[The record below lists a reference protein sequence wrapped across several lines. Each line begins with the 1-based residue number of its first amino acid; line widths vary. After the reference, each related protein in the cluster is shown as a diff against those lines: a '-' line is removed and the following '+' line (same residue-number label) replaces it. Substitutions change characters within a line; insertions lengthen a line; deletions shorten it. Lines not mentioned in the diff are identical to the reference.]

1 MRFLTHAD
9 TINAG
14 PARAHATAAWAAAI
28 MGGTLPI
35 STAGDNLMLALVVLA
50 WIFCGD
56 WRGKWQRVAA
66 NPPSLAALAF
76 VALAALG
83 TFWGLGS
90 GAARLHYFGK
100 YADLALVALLVSLP
114 LTTGEKRRALAGFA
128 LSMGI
133 TLLLSYG
140 LKLGLI
146 PLAWLPEG
154 RTPDNPTIFK
164 LHITHGMFMAL
175 ASLLYLVYAQEASDR
190 RWRLLWSAAA
200 LLAAANVLMTQG
212 RTGHLALLAIAGY
225 LGFRR
230 FRSRFT
236 ALAVIA
242 ALLALG
248 AVSLFPES
256 AALSRLQTGIQEIR
270 DWQPGQPDLASSM
283 GTRMQYYATTLEI
296 IADHPL
302 AGVGTGGFANAYQDK
317 TVGTQIPPSNN
328 PHNQYLLALAQF
340 GPVGLI
346 VLLAIFV
353 VAWRTARR
361 LPPSEALLAK
371 GFLIAFAIGNAFN
384 SFLLD
389 HAEALMFAWMLG
401 VLYSGLRRPDQMR
414 TT

>member
-1 MRFLTHAD
+1 MTHAD
-9 TINAG
+9 TINAR

>member
-1 MRFLTHAD
+1 LTYAN
-9 TINAG
+9 TINAR
-14 PARAHATAAWAAAI
+14 PNRARATTGWAAAI
-28 MGGTLPI
+28 MGFTLPI
-35 STAGDNLMLALVVLA
+35 STASDNFMLALVVLA

-66 NPPSLAALAF
+66 NPPALAALAF

-83 TFWGLGS
+83 TTWGLGS

-114 LTTGEKRRALAGFA
+114 LAAGEKRRALAGFA

-175 ASLLYLVYAQEASDR
+175 ASLLYLVYALEASDR

-212 RTGHLALLAIAGY
+212 RTGHLALLAVACY

-230 FRSRFT
+230 FRGRFT
-236 ALAVIA
+236 ALTAIT

-248 AVSLFPES
+248 TASLFPES
-256 AALSRLQTGIQEIR
+256 TVVSRLQIGIHEIR
-270 DWQPGQPDLASSM
+270 DWQPDQPDVASSM
-283 GTRMQYYATTLEI
+283 GTRMQYYATTLKI

-302 AGVGTGGFANAYQDK
+302 AGVGTGGFASAYQDK

-340 GPVGLI
+340 GPLGLI
-346 VLLAIFV
+346 ALFAIFV
-353 VAWRTARR
+353 VAWRSAHR
-361 LPPSEALLAK
+361 LPPDEAILAR
-371 GFLIAFAIGNAFN
+371 GFLIAFAVGNGFN

-401 VLYSGLRRPDQMR
+401 VLYSGLPRPDQTR